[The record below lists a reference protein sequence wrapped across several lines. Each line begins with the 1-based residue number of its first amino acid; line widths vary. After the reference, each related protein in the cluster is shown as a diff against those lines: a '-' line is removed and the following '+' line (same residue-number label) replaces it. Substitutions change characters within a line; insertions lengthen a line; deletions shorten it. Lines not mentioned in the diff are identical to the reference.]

1 LQRELNQIEKEND
14 MREIAV
20 RGFINEKFNT
30 TFGKGLFRRAVF
42 NGSVELR
49 NPNTKYLVDFYRY
62 VEWENLA
69 KTDDQMAIVRK
80 LGKSDISQ
88 DDEVLM
94 SWVIHYDPLTKKKTP
109 IDGFAILSPSSS
121 ELYIAVNDQANGINE
136 EWTLNTQSCKT
147 MGVNKPVFIATNV
160 DLGTWV

>member
-1 LQRELNQIEKEND
+1 

-30 TFGKGLFRRAVF
+30 TFGKGLFRRAVY

-69 KTDDQMAIVRK
+69 KTDDQMAIIRK
-80 LGKSDISQ
+80 LASSNISQ

-94 SWVIHYDPLTKKKTP
+94 SWVIHYDPLSKKKTP
-109 IDGFAILSPSSS
+109 IDGFAILSLSSN
-121 ELYIAVNDQANGINE
+121 ELYIAITDLNHGVSED
-136 EWTLNTQSCKT
+136 WTLNTQSCKT
-147 MGVNKPVFIATNV
+147 TGVNKPVFIATNV
-160 DLGTWV
+160 DLGTWA

>member
-1 LQRELNQIEKEND
+1 

-30 TFGKGLFRRAVF
+30 TFGKGLFRRAVY

-80 LGKSDISQ
+80 LAKSNINQ

-94 SWVIHYDPLTKKKTP
+94 SWVVHYDSLSKTKTA

-121 ELYIAVNDQANGINE
+121 ELYIAITDLNHGVNED
-136 EWTLNTQSCKT
+136 WTLTVQSCKT

-160 DLGTWV
+160 DLGTWA

>member
-1 LQRELNQIEKEND
+1 MRQIA
-14 MREIAV
+14 I
-20 RGFINEKFNT
+20 RGFINEKFNS
-30 TFGKGLFRRAVF
+30 TFGKGLFRRAVY

-49 NPNTKYLVDFYRY
+49 NPNSKYLVDFYRY

-69 KTDDQMAIVRK
+69 KTDDQIATVRK

-88 DDEVLM
+88 DEEVLM
-94 SWVIHYDPLTKKKTP
+94 SWVVHYDPLTKKKTT

-121 ELYIAVNDQANGINE
+121 ELYIAINDQHNGINE

-147 MGVNKPVFIATNV
+147 TGINKPVFIATNV
-160 DLGTWV
+160 DLGTWA

>member
-1 LQRELNQIEKEND
+1 

-30 TFGKGLFRRAVF
+30 TFGKGLFRRAVY

-69 KTDDQMAIVRK
+69 KTDDQLAIVRK
-80 LGKSDISQ
+80 LAKSDISR

-94 SWVIHYDPLTKKKTP
+94 SWVVHYDPLTKKKTT

-121 ELYIAVNDQANGINE
+121 ELYIAIKDLDHGTNE

-147 MGVNKPVFIATNV
+147 TGINKPVFIATNV
-160 DLGTWV
+160 DLGTWA